1 MNFSINSM
9 DKELKELL
17 ESKKSDGKIKK
28 GCKSC
33 KKKPVVTELKPLV
46 EDYIPFIPTPE
57 DIKLAYIELGNRDNS
72 KHEFINK
79 VYQFLFNEDFNFGC
93 TSCMNVQVRKLKNY
107 INDELKLNV
116 L

>member
-1 MNFSINSM
+1 MMN
-9 DKELKELL
+9 KELEDKIKSL
-17 ESKKSDGKIKK
+17 KSDGKVKK

-33 KKKPVVTELKPLV
+33 KKKQPITELQPV
-46 EDYIPFIPTPE
+46 IEDDVLIPFIPTPD
-57 DIKLAYIELGNRDNS
+57 DIRLAYIELGNRDNN

>member
-1 MNFSINSM
+1 MMN
-9 DKELKELL
+9 KELKELL
-17 ESKKSDGKIKK
+17 ESKKSDGKTKK

-33 KKKPVVTELKPLV
+33 KKKQPIKELPQV
-46 EDYIPFIPTPE
+46 IEDEDYIPFIPSKE
-57 DIKLAYIELGNRDNS
+57 DIKLAYIELGNRDKN
-72 KHEFINK
+72 KQEFINK

>member
-1 MNFSINSM
+1 MN
-9 DKELKELL
+9 KELEDKIKSL
-17 ESKKSDGKIKK
+17 KSDGKKTK

-33 KKKPVVTELKPLV
+33 KKKEPITELKPLV

-57 DIKLAYIELGNRDNS
+57 DIKLAYIELGNRDNN

-107 INDELKLNV
+107 INEELKLNV